1 MLKMT
6 QFKSEKVLQLVEA
19 TDKLISPGIN
29 VGDVKKFQEAG
40 IYTCNGLIMHMK
52 KREAV
57 VSNTTR
63 SHSLDN
69 VLRGGKKETSAI
81 TKPFG
86 ESR

>member
-1 MLKMT
+1 M
-6 QFKSEKVLQLVEA
+6 
-19 TDKLISPGIN
+19 
-29 VGDVKKFQEAG
+29 
-40 IYTCNGLIMHMK
+40 MHMK

-63 SHSLDN
+63 SQSLDN

-86 ESR
+86 ESRSGKTQLPDTLCVSIRLKQGMVFSLVLHLSAGKTSRRSSL